1 MEPEAIRRERQA
13 PVAVEDVVGGRR
25 AQDRLDRTGAE
36 PLDPVGDA
44 PDAAPA
50 LELAG
55 GPDDGAGQAD
65 VGLDHTGDLMWR
77 CAAVDQL
84 ECLVASLAER
94 RLALGLVEGCRE
106 NSPAPLAPSA
116 VLGATPCRGRRC
128 HGGLI
133 GSP

>member
-13 PVAVEDVVGGRR
+13 PIAVEDVVGGRR
-25 AQDRLDRTGAE
+25 TQDRLDRTGAK
-36 PLDPVGDA
+36 PLDSLRAA
-44 PDAAPA
+44 PDPGSA
-50 LELAG
+50 LALAG
-55 GPDDGAGQAD
+55 RPDDGARQTD
-65 VGLDHTGDLMWR
+65 VGLDHTGDLMR
-77 CAAVDQL
+77 RRAAVDQL
-84 ECLVASLAER
+84 ECLVASLTER

-106 NSPAPLAPSA
+106 NSPAPLAPSP